1 MRGEEISIL
10 SKPTFTLEGQMP
22 ATITGRLTDSKTI
35 QLDTPLIT
43 DETEILIKLKKAYPR
58 KKIIVP
64 ESYVLEIADA
74 DIEEEY

>member
-10 SKPTFTLEGQMP
+10 PKPTFTLEGHMTT
-22 ATITGRLTDSKTI
+22 TITGRLTGSKTI
-35 QLDTPLIT
+35 QLDSPLIT
-43 DETEILIKLKKAYPR
+43 DKSEILIKLKKAYTR

-74 DIEEEY
+74 DIEE